1 MNEGTQGFIF
11 ILNGEFVLLPYGCG
25 KPIAKAKNIGT
36 LYNSIYNLK
45 FKNRGI
51 DDVNKIKFLKE
62 NIPEIEKLSLD
73 DKKKNVA
80 DYISLLINNTGSLH
94 GVIVSGDSGIGKT
107 QMLFDTFEK
116 LDIREKEKS
125 NHGLLDKLYLCLD
138 KQKLHFSIIECFGYD
153 SFIASKII
161 IDYFNNSNKNI
172 NEYELDIVNQHK
184 SFLLKDF
191 DGFIHKLLFAKE
203 VENNNSYSNALSIT
217 NSMCDK
223 VIDYYKNKESSN
235 EIIEYIKKHNLPL
248 LDDDTKPNYFIVK
261 GSVSD
266 KGLYRCLYENKD
278 SIIVF
283 DDSDSIFTSKRA
295 RNIIKGAIDSY
306 EIRKVSWLLGEKL
319 NDDDL
324 PSEFIFTGKI
334 IMFTNIPINDIE
346 HAIIT
351 RCYST
356 EIITDKEEMYNVIKN
371 NIEGIL
377 PDINSNIK
385 HEVLDYLNS
394 LSVKINYRMFISAL
408 ELRIM
413 FENSWQTKIK
423 LMSETWN

>member
-1 MNEGTQGFIF
+1 MNEDTQGFIF

-80 DYISLLINNTGSLH
+80 DYIYLLINNTGSLH

-107 QMLFDTFEK
+107 QMLFDTFQKLNIQEK
-116 LDIREKEKS
+116 AKYS
-125 NHGLLDKLYLCLD
+125 NELIDKLYLCSNVSSLSN
-138 KQKLHFSIIECFGYD
+138 SIIECFGID
-153 SFIASKII
+153 NNNVSQII
-161 IDYFNNSNKNI
+161 INYFNNP
-172 NEYELDIVNQHK
+172 NEVLSKYELDIVNQHK
-184 SFLLKDF
+184 SFLIENF
-191 DGFIHKLLFAKE
+191 DSFIFTLLFSKE
-203 VENNNSYSNALSIT
+203 LQSGNLPSSSVNIAVN
-217 NSMCDK
+217 MKDK
-223 VIDYYKNKESSN
+223 VISYYEKGKTSN
-235 EIIEYIKKHNLPL
+235 EVIEYIKKHNLPL
-248 LDDDTKPNYFIVK
+248 LYEDTKPNYFIVK

-306 EIRKVSWLLGEKL
+306 KIRKVSWLLGEKL

-371 NIEGIL
+371 DIEGIL
-377 PDINSNIK
+377 PNINSNIK
-385 HEVLDYLNS
+385 HEVLEYLNS